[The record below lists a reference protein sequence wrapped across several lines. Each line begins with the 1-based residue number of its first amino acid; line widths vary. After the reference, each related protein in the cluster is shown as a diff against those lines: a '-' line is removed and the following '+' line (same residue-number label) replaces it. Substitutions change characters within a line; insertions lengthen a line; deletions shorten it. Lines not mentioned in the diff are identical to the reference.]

1 MQHPNRTHSRV
12 IVTFG
17 GVGKRKTEKPTEEDR
32 GNFCECACVRH
43 RERDSHLKRERYLHR
58 RIVTDK
64 DRNRREE
71 T

>member
-17 GVGKRKTEKPTEEDR
+17 GVGKRKTEKPTEWKLLR
-32 GNFCECACVRH
+32 VRVCQTQ

-58 RIVTDK
+58 RIETDK
-64 DRNRREE
+64 DRHRREE